1 MSTTKKKIN
10 LNDLQLNNIG
20 GWPREA
26 QLVFCGLV
34 ALLIVVSFSIT
45 LAPSASDYTRYLPAS
60 TSGRTVFGSVF
71 GGFVESYGMSVK
83 FT

>member
-34 ALLIVVSFSIT
+34 ALLIVV
-45 LAPSASDYTRYLPAS
+45 LAW
-60 TSGRTVFGSVF
+60 
-71 GGFVESYGMSVK
+71 FVMVK
-83 FT
+83 GKQD